1 MPVKVFP
8 QCVHDKLDSRSDGIE
23 AVVVSMSK
31 VTTGL
36 SPMLLKRHRRFTM
49 RKACV
54 TSVLVKI
61 GADEFAHKVSSE
73 PDGEPIGV
81 ANTQMKGIFIG

>member
-1 MPVKVFP
+1 
-8 QCVHDKLDSRSDGIE
+8 
-23 AVVVSMSK
+23 
-31 VTTGL
+31 
-36 SPMLLKRHRRFTM
+36 MLLKRHRRFTM